1 MTQTYEV
8 PADWLTGAA
17 SRKPLQLVN
26 AFAFA
31 TSSTPPPDQWTYF
44 AKLRPVPWR
53 PVAGCAAIALVCVW
67 GFFGTLELAG
77 DEVVYTLIPLAGL
90 LVGGL
95 YFGWIAI
102 MSVLSYSKRTGWP
115 HLHGAGIGES
125 GIAFRFA
132 GGDADVPWDSVTSIR
147 AVFTNAD
154 DPRKPHIPVLRVE
167 FDGST
172 VDLNTGILG
181 ANPRLLYSA
190 LTYYW
195 KNPESRSE
203 LGTSLAQ
210 KRMEGWLPVG

>member
-8 PADWLTGAA
+8 PADWLTGSA

-31 TSSTPPPDQWTYF
+31 SSSTPPPDQWSYF

-53 PVAGCAAIALVCVW
+53 PVAGCAAITLVCIW

-77 DEVVYTLIPLAGL
+77 GEIVHVLIPLAGL
-90 LVGGL
+90 LLGAL

-132 GGDADVPWDSVTSIR
+132 GGDADVPWESVTSIG

-154 DPRKPHIPVLRVE
+154 HPRKVHIPVLRVT
-167 FDGST
+167 FADST
-172 VDLNTGILG
+172 VDLNTQILG
-181 ANPRLLYSA
+181 ASPRLLYSA

-195 KNPESRSE
+195 KNPASRSE
-203 LGTSLAQ
+203 LGTTLAQ
-210 KRMEGWLPVG
+210 KRMEGWR